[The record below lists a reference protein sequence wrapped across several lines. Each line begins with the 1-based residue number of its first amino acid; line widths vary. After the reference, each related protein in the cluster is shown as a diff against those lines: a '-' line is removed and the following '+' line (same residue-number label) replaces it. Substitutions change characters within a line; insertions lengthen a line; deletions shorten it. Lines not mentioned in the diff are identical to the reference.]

1 MGALEFSRTHRADM
15 SIAAIELTHID
26 LPLIAYSDK
35 HLRYWVPAW
44 SLLQLCK
51 LARDDGGSDEIA
63 RLCGE
68 GAGAGVFSAQ

>member
-35 HLRYWVPAW
+35 HLR
-44 SLLQLCK
+44 
-51 LARDDGGSDEIA
+51 
-63 RLCGE
+63 
-68 GAGAGVFSAQ
+68 

>member
-15 SIAAIELTHID
+15 NIAAVALTHID

-51 LARDDGGSDEIA
+51 LARGGSDEIA

-68 GAGAGVFSAQ
+68 GAGAGVFPAQ

>member
-1 MGALEFSRTHRADM
+1 MGALEFSRTHRAAVAL
-15 SIAAIELTHID
+15 SHID

-68 GAGAGVFSAQ
+68 GAGAGAGVFSAQ

>member
-1 MGALEFSRTHRADM
+1 MN
-15 SIAAIELTHID
+15 IAAVALSHID

-51 LARDDGGSDEIA
+51 LARDDGGNDEIA

-68 GAGAGVFSAQ
+68 GAGAVVFSAQ

>member
-15 SIAAIELTHID
+15 SIAAVELTHID

-35 HLRYWVPAW
+35 HLHYWVPAW

-51 LARDDGGSDEIA
+51 LAR
-63 RLCGE
+63 LCGE